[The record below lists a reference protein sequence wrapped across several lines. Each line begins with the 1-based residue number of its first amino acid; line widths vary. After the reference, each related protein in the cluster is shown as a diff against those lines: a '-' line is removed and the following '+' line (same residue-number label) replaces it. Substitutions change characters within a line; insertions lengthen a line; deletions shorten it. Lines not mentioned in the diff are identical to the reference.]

1 MNSGEKVAWSGL
13 LLSALILS
21 GLPQI
26 LLGIL
31 KDSAFYSFRELSPS
45 GHDLSEG
52 SILLRTTEPISLTIA
67 AWLGFIGSIY
77 HAIFGRGRI
86 RWFAVAIAVN
96 IGMILFASLL
106 HAFTGLFGAKP
117 IHYEY
122 LLWPVYPIFAALL
135 LGAIWTVVWRLLIK
149 TLGHLDV
156 QFDRSFW
163 FILPLAG
170 LFFLHGT
177 NYLRGIDNDRPN
189 VYPPIPTTLTEYLRG
204 EIGLS
209 PGARFKGRVLTLTG
223 QGLPPKA
230 TWDQV
235 FGHDMDLIRAV
246 GNDHRTIG

>member
-67 AWLGFIGSIY
+67 WLGFIGSIY

-86 RWFAVAIAVN
+86 RWFAVAVAVN
-96 IGMILFASLL
+96 IGMILLASLL

-122 LLWPVYPIFAALL
+122 LLWPV
-135 LGAIWTVVWRLLIK
+135 
-149 TLGHLDV
+149 
-156 QFDRSFW
+156 
-163 FILPLAG
+163 
-170 LFFLHGT
+170 
-177 NYLRGIDNDRPN
+177 
-189 VYPPIPTTLTEYLRG
+189 
-204 EIGLS
+204 
-209 PGARFKGRVLTLTG
+209 
-223 QGLPPKA
+223 
-230 TWDQV
+230 
-235 FGHDMDLIRAV
+235 
-246 GNDHRTIG
+246 